1 MTAAPL
7 SPIDTLSDQ
16 NYLGQIRGLDFRPV
30 FIIGAFGD
38 SYDNDG
44 PFMAHVSRT
53 ALPAGRPLAVMVNA
67 GIVPDDYRGLFRS
80 ARHTLDGAEA

>member
-1 MTAAPL
+1 
-7 SPIDTLSDQ
+7 
-16 NYLGQIRGLDFRPV
+16 
-30 FIIGAFGD
+30 
-38 SYDNDG
+38 
-44 PFMAHVSRT
+44 MAHVSRT